1 LILLV
6 KWFGIKD
13 ALYINQEITT
23 NQTTKEIIMK
33 CLTQQKDNSFLYHY
47 TNGIKEK
54 GKHLNLQGDCSNLK
68 GDCTGLRGDYSNLRG
83 DCSNLRGDCSYLRG
97 DCSNLRGDCSDLSG
111 DCTGLQGDLDEITM
125 NERAQTPNI
134 QDYIK

>member
-1 LILLV
+1 MILLV

-33 CLTQQKDNSFLYHY
+33 CLTQKDNSFLYHY

-54 GKHLNLQGDCSNLK
+54 GKHSNLQGDCSNLK
-68 GDCTGLRGDYSNLRG
+68 GDCTGLRGN
-83 DCSNLRGDCSYLRG
+83 CSNLR
-97 DCSNLRGDCSDLSG
+97 G